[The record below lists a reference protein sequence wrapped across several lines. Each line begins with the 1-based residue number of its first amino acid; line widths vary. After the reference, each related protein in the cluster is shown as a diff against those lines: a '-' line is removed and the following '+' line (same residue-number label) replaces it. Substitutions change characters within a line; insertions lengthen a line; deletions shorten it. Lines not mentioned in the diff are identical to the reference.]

1 MTTVL
6 YVDDD
11 PAIRRLV
18 RRWFERRG
26 VAIIT
31 AESAEEARRLFVEH
45 DVAGAFVDVWLGRET
60 GFDLYAWVST
70 HRPQLR
76 ERIVFITGDIAPGI
90 AQGTELQALGR
101 AVIAKPF
108 EFEELDVYVREW
120 SGPSSGE
127 VSRVAEPRA

>member
-26 VAIIT
+26 VALIT
-31 AESAEEARRLFVEH
+31 AESADEARRLFAEH

-60 GFDLYAWVST
+60 GFDLYAWIAT

-76 ERIVFITGDIAPGI
+76 ERIVFITGDIAPGL

-108 EFEELDVYVREW
+108 EFEDLDVHVRQW
-120 SGPSSGE
+120 SGPANGS
-127 VSRVAEPRA
+127 VSPVAEPRA